1 MSSLHEIKL
10 AAIELNTGVR
20 EAYKRFKEAE
30 EEEKQKIDQ
39 IASLNEDMQ
48 IQDSSLVIMKEI
60 IDKISEEHINRV
72 VEMLRFAMQTI
83 FYDKNYSI
91 DIELG
96 DKRTN
101 KQAEFW
107 LIETRPDGEVIRA
120 SFDDGIGGGI
130 LAVVGFVLQIFY
142 IGYFKQS
149 KVLFCDEAFSQ
160 VSDQYIESL
169 MEFIKQLSTKKGY
182 IFVLISHDPRLNV
195 YADYIYQV
203 LDGNIMEAK
212 VLAGES
218 YDS

>member
-1 MSSLHEIKL
+1 MSKLSEIKL
-10 AAIELNTGVR
+10 SAIRLKTEIR
-20 EAYKRFKEAE
+20 EAYRRYKEHE
-30 EEEKQKIDQ
+30 EEEIRKAEQ
-39 IASLNEDMQ
+39 INSINKDLL
-48 IQDSSLVIMKEI
+48 IQNQSLVVLKEI

-72 VEMLRFAMQTI
+72 VEMLRFAMRTI
-83 FYDKNYSI
+83 FYDRNYSV

-107 LIETRPDGEVIRA
+107 LIETREGGETVRA
-120 SFDDGIGGGI
+120 SFEDGIGGGI

-149 KVLFCDEAFSQ
+149 KIMFCDESFSQ

-169 MEFIKQLSTKKGY
+169 MEFIKQLSEKKGY

-195 YADYIYQV
+195 YADHVFQV
-203 LDGNIMEAK
+203 VDGNITEER
-212 VLAGES
+212 VVV
-218 YDS
+218 